1 MLKREDFRNSLLKGP
16 VASDTDDVMI
26 NICDGSK
33 TFNDNDGALFSN
45 KRNLGVLMNVNWF
58 NPFRNREYYA
68 VYLVIIK
75 LPRNIRFKWEDV
87 ILIGLI
93 AGPSEPQYT
102 INSYIKPIADELLEC
117 WEGVILN
124 EGGAQSLYK
133 FVLIYIFSDVPATR
147 NLGGFIAQSIFRFIF
162 FFYYILLCFYTGF
175 YKYYYEVGWKYPLA
189 VKNLRKF

>member
-1 MLKREDFRNSLLKGP
+1 
-16 VASDTDDVMI
+16 
-26 NICDGSK
+26 
-33 TFNDNDGALFSN
+33 
-45 KRNLGVLMNVNWF
+45 MNVNWF

-68 VYLVIIK
+68 VYLVIIN
-75 LPRNIRFKWEDV
+75 LPRIIRFKWEDV

-93 AGPSEPQYT
+93 AGPSQPQYT

-133 FVLIYIFSDVPATR
+133 FVLICISSDVPATR

-162 FFYYILLCFYTGF
+162 YFYYILFCFYTAF
-175 YKYYYEVGWKYPLA
+175 YK
-189 VKNLRKF
+189 